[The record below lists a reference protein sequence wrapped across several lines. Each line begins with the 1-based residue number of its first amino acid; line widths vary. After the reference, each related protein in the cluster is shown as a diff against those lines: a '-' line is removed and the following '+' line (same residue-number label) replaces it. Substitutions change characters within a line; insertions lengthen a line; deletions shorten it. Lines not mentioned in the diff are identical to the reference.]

1 MEPASK
7 RLKPSEPCDEESSD
21 DEPVMPSGPRVRTG
35 AECPYIDTVERTV
48 LDFDFEKLC
57 SVTGFT
63 ENCYACLVC
72 GKYYQ
77 GRGRNTPAY
86 FHALHED
93 HHMFIKLS
101 TEQVFCLP
109 DDYEVKDKSLNDIVQ
124 LLNPTYSKAQIQKM
138 DTNVK
143 MSRSI
148 EGIDYIPGLI
158 GFNNLKLTDYANAVL
173 QSLCRVKLLRDFF
186 LDPSNYAECR
196 SVLPHRFGDFVR
208 KVWNPK
214 NFRGHVSPHELMQ
227 TISVASKKR
236 FAIGK
241 KSDPHEFLAWL
252 LDHLHKALGGTKE
265 AGSSVIHK
273 AFQGQ
278 VRISTVVKKTGEH
291 TIQHVNFLFISM
303 EVPPAPLFK
312 DEMEKNLIP
321 QVPLFNM
328 LQKFDGA
335 TEAVQFNGDIKRF
348 QITELPP
355 YLVFHYKRFSSNK
368 YFTEKNPT
376 IVNFPVRNLDIQDY
390 TDNIEDGFRYNLI
403 ANVFHEGDAE
413 LGVFKSH
420 LLNKAANT
428 WYDVE
433 DLHIKETLP
442 QLVSLCASYL
452 QVYERDNTAVPL
464 DDGKF
469 SDEEDM
475 PEVKAD

>member
-1 MEPASK
+1 M
-7 RLKPSEPCDEESSD
+7 SEPEAKRAKVEAAPAEEEDSD
-21 DEPVMPSGPRVRTG
+21 DEPVMPTRRKVRTG

-57 SVTGFT
+57 SVTLST

-72 GKYYQ
+72 GKYFQ

-93 HHMFIKLS
+93 HHMFIKLA

-109 DDYEVKDKSLNDIVQ
+109 DDYEVKDKSLTDIVQ
-124 LLNPTYSKAQIQKM
+124 LLNPKYSQDQIGKI

-158 GFNNLKLTDYANAVL
+158 GMNNLKLTDYANAVL
-173 QSLCRVKLLRDFF
+173 QSLCRITMLRDFF
-186 LDPSNYAECR
+186 LDPKNYEDCR

-214 NFRGHVSPHELMQ
+214 NFRGQVSPHELMQ
-227 TISVASKKR
+227 SITVLSKKR
-236 FAIGK
+236 FTIGK
-241 KSDPHEFLAWL
+241 KSDPNDFLAWL
-252 LDHLHKALGGTKE
+252 LDHLHKSLGGTKKP
-265 AGSSVIHK
+265 GSSIIHK
-273 AFQGQ
+273 AFQGE
-278 VRISTVVKKTGEH
+278 VRIRTTVKATGEEL
-291 TIQHVNFLFISM
+291 IQHTNFLFISM

-328 LQKFDGA
+328 LQKFDGH
-335 TEAVQFNGDIKRF
+335 TETVVFNGDIKKYE
-348 QITELPP
+348 ITALPP

-390 TDNIEDGFRYNLI
+390 TDGITSGFRFDLL

-420 LLNKAANT
+420 LLNKANHV
-428 WYDVE
+428 WYEVE

-452 QVYERDNTAVPL
+452 QVYEVCANVPEEQL
-464 DDGKF
+464 AMSDD
-469 SDEEDM
+469 DEHS
-475 PEVKAD
+475 A